1 MSSFLRFIRYWLPAV
16 FWMGVIFYFSSKS
29 RVTVS
34 DQETVN
40 FIVFKTLHM
49 IEYAML
55 YFLLFRGF
63 YSIKNKK
70 LLLPER
76 FLYPF
81 ILAMFYAATDEFH
94 QTFSSHREGT
104 PRDVIIDTIGITV
117 MYIYIK
123 KNLSFVK
130 KFI

>member
-1 MSSFLRFIRYWLPAV
+1 MSTFFRFLRYWFPPV
-16 FWMGVIFYFSSKS
+16 FWMGVIFFFSSRS
-29 RVTVS
+29 RVSVS
-34 DQETVN
+34 NQETIN

-49 IEYAML
+49 IEYATL

-63 YSIKNKK
+63 YSVKNKK
-70 LLLPER
+70 LSLHER

-94 QTFSSHREGT
+94 QTFSAHREGT
-104 PRDVIIDTIGITV
+104 PRDVIIDTIGITF
-117 MYIYIK
+117 MYIYIR
-123 KNLSFVK
+123 KNLSFIK